1 MLGYHFVG
9 VTLKNGEPVPP
20 DGEWLVRVG
29 PIEPCVSGL
38 HMSERP
44 FQALQYAPGSTI
56 CRVELDG
63 ELVPHDEP
71 IDKWVGR
78 RRRIIGRADATE
90 MLRRFAADQALS
102 VSHLW
107 DMPTVVRDYL
117 ETLDESTRVHAE
129 TAAEAA
135 ARDVWAARVVVAS
148 EKSAEAWDAAW
159 AGAWAVAGMVPWSV
173 PRNAWAVRAAV
184 RAAVAVP
191 WDAARDTT
199 RAATWA
205 MATVEAVNAWSAES
219 AAAAVAWDAAW
230 LGVGGDTAA
239 APGIDF
245 DLRVAKLFTKG

>member
-9 VTLKNGEPVPP
+9 VKLKNGEPVPP
-20 DGEWLVRVG
+20 DGEWLVHVG
-29 PIEPCVSGL
+29 PIEPCNAGL

-63 ELVPHDEP
+63 ELASHGEP

-90 MLRRFAADQALS
+90 MLRRFAADQALT
-102 VSHLW
+102 VAHLW

-117 ETLDESTRVHAE
+117 ETLDESARVNAE

-173 PRNAWAVRAAV
+173 PRNAWAARAAV
-184 RAAVAVP
+184 RAAVALP
-191 WDAARDTT
+191 WDAAREAA
-199 RAATWA
+199 RAATWG
-205 MATVEAVNAWSAES
+205 MATVEAVNAWSA
-219 AAAAVAWDAAW
+219 WDAAW
-230 LGVGGDTAA
+230 IAAWAA
-239 APGIDF
+239 ARAAAGIDF
-245 DLRVAKLFTKG
+245 DLRATKLFTKGF

>member
-20 DGEWLVRVG
+20 DGQWLVHAGR
-29 PIEPCVSGL
+29 IEPCVSGL

-63 ELVPHDEP
+63 DLASHGDP

-90 MLRRFAADQALS
+90 MLRRFAADQALA
-102 VSHLW
+102 VAHMW

-117 ETLDESTRVHAE
+117 VTLDALMLV
-129 TAAEAA
+129 AAGDAASAASAA
-135 ARDVWAARVVVAS
+135 ARTATGVAAGDAASHAADAARTATW
-148 EKSAEAWDAAW
+148 AAAW
-159 AGAWAVAGMVPWSV
+159 AAT
-173 PRNAWAVRAAV
+173 RNAA
-184 RAAVAVP
+184 
-191 WDAARDTT
+191 DAARAST

-205 MATVEAVNAWSAES
+205 AAEPVRN
-219 AAAAVAWDAAW
+219 AAAIAAW
-230 LGVGGDTAA
+230 AA
-239 APGIDF
+239 AWAAAGIEF
-245 DLRVAKLFTKG
+245 DLRATKLFTKG